1 MVDLKDGVVHAHTLD
16 TVLELVEEHLARI
29 VERFVVNTDGKYE
42 MAEEKVRNLVSP
54 CHLAP
59 CLEGQLYVVGIK
71 GGGVVGY
78 VSKGHIGVKELH
90 SLQLVAGK
98 LLALSDEKLLAHGL
112 DAFSKRCLHLSTILG
127 FLNEMCGCP
136 CAC

>member
-54 CHLAP
+54 C
-59 CLEGQLYVVGIK
+59 
-71 GGGVVGY
+71 
-78 VSKGHIGVKELH
+78 
-90 SLQLVAGK
+90 
-98 LLALSDEKLLAHGL
+98 ALSDEKLLAHGL
-112 DAFSKRCLHLSTILG
+112 DAFSKRCLHLSTILV